1 MENVIRKSIV
11 LRSNLKKGQVNYK
24 PCPSNELQNFTCLSI
39 GSISTVTKQ
48 DIDIS
53 CTVSSN
59 FITSQRFNENSQIE
73 TFKMPLQ
80 SFLINS
86 KKYQLS
92 RFNFAW
98 FFFNSRSEQ
107 LIFTFKD
114 PDQKLFK
121 KDIDIALIV
130 NLK

>member
-1 MENVIRKSIV
+1 MENMVRKSII
-11 LRSNLKKGQVNYK
+11 LRSNLKKGQLNYK

-39 GSISTVTKQ
+39 GSVSTITKEEV
-48 DIDIS
+48 DIS
-53 CTVSSN
+53 CTISCN

-73 TFKMPLQ
+73 TFEMPLQ
-80 SFLINS
+80 SFLINA

-98 FFFNSRSEQ
+98 FSFNSRSEL

-114 PDQKLFK
+114 SDQKLIK
-121 KDIDIALIV
+121 KDIDITLIV